1 VAGENPESFIVKD
14 SEGHPLAYVHF
25 EEEHGVGDHEP
36 HREGRRLRYRG
47 CRSGIRRA
55 MIITEPN
62 DFVALCAAPAALR
75 VSPGHRSINSTAPAV
90 RAELAL
96 DRSFH
101 WEPATGKRSC
111 RGESSSS

>member
-62 DFVALCAAPAALR
+62 DFVALCAAPAALGSR
-75 VSPGHRSINSTAPAV
+75 RAIARSTRP
-90 RAELAL
+90 RRRFAL
-96 DRSFH
+96 N
-101 WEPATGKRSC
+101 
-111 RGESSSS
+111 